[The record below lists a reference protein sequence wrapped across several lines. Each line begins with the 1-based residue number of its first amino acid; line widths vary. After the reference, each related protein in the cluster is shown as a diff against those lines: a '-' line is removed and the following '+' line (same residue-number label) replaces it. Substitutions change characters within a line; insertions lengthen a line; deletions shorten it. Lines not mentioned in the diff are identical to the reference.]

1 MDGSD
6 IDDMDVDEDVR
17 VASDSKAYSNNILI
31 TNKKDE
37 SPNKDKWALLPLI
50 YKDSVDDESRWQE
63 LGLGSLGFTSVH
75 PDVNMFDGVS
85 PVTPQLGSLAKET
98 ECLPISFRIRTDIF
112 NDTSLSRFNQA
123 NEWMNQQWTSRM
135 GATGRVDCSFTT
147 LAILDLPISEFFRGQ
162 DFIMNNYTGLQSS
175 LMDIQYSSIHNDS
188 TVIPHGGA
196 DEAWSKNNKSV
207 LPMNKISYLW
217 HYSENY
223 TSTWGKWLN
232 DLYGSIPPYSGIILI
247 TSHMHGGHFC
257 VMARGKYEKRSG
269 VDPDTCYIFDAQ
281 RSKTENKAYNR
292 GKGQI
297 LNYLNG
303 VGVYYM
309 AIPCIRLNEEKELID
324 MMPFEF
330 DDDKNLVSFSGFG
343 ADGEPLR
350 KERKVTD
357 IVGEM
362 KSMKMGMYTG
372 KLGKK
377 KKRGPSKKDKPKKKK
392 KPSKKK
398 SFISS
403 LRNKFMS
410 KKKKKGK
417 KRKPSRTRRR

>member
-1 MDGSD
+1 M
-6 IDDMDVDEDVR
+6 DDMDVDEDVR

-37 SPNKDKWALLPLI
+37 SPNKDNWALLPLI
-50 YKDSVDDESRWQE
+50 YKDSVNDKSRWQDI
-63 LGLGSLGFTSVH
+63 GLGSLGFTSVD
-75 PDVNMFDGVS
+75 PNVNMFDGVS
-85 PVTPQLGSLAKET
+85 PVTPQLGSEAKET
-98 ECLPISFRIRTDIF
+98 GCLPISFRIRTDIF
-112 NDTSLSRFNQA
+112 NDTSLSRFNEA

-135 GATGRVDCSFTT
+135 GATERVDCSFTT

-175 LMDIQYSSIHNDS
+175 LMDIQYSSIHGDA
-188 TVIPHGGA
+188 TVIPHGGS

-247 TSHMHGGHFC
+247 TSHMYGGHFC
-257 VMARGKYEKRSG
+257 VMARGKYEKEDD

-281 RSKTENKAYNR
+281 RSKTENLAYNR
-292 GKGQI
+292 GKEQI
-297 LNYLNG
+297 LNYLNKL
-303 VGVYYM
+303 GVYYM
-309 AIPCIRLNEEKELID
+309 AIPCIRLKEEKELIG
-324 MMPFEF
+324 MLPFEF
-330 DDDKNLVSFSGFG
+330 DDDKNLVAFSGFG
-343 ADGEPLR
+343 EGGEPLR
-350 KERKVTD
+350 KERKVSD

-377 KKRGPSKKDKPKKKK
+377 KKRGPTKKKKK
-392 KPSKKK
+392 KPSKLK
-398 SFISS
+398 SFVSS
-403 LRNKFMS
+403 LRNNLNS
-410 KKKKKGK
+410 KKKKKSKGK